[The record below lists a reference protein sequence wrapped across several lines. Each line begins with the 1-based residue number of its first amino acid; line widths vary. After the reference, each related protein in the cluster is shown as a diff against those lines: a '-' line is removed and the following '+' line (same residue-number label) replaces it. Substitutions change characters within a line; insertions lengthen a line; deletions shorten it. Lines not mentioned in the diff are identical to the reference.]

1 MLTWV
6 LGVVLGHAEDLQ
18 WANGVHGVHAVVQG
32 DEDLER
38 LNRALINDC
47 THLAGVGVW
56 LCCCEVG
63 LGVVEKGNRKQE
75 GGRRMEVPLPHLTLP
90 KQGPQQLFG
99 CEGRVMRGLSS
110 GLSGRVTLFA
120 E

>member
-18 WANGVHGVHAVVQG
+18 WANGIHGVHVVVQG

-56 LCCCEVG
+56 LCCCGEVG
-63 LGVVEKGNRKQE
+63 LGVVGKGSRNQE
-75 GGRRMEVPLPHLTLP
+75 RRRRMEVPLPHLAQ
-90 KQGPQQLFG
+90 QGPQQLYLYLW
-99 CEGRVMRGLSS
+99 M
-110 GLSGRVTLFA
+110 
-120 E
+120 